1 MVDASL
7 SQKLKRVLVTGGGG
21 FLGAHII
28 EQLLIDP
35 DTLVASTSRNP
46 TVLLEHAR
54 LSYHAADIAS
64 EEQIQAIFEKFRP
77 QVVIHTASP
86 QSTATTATLIRT
98 NIVGTQVLLRCA
110 KSCSETR
117 AFIYTSSDSAVE
129 PTQTPLTEDKAK
141 LYDEKHYVNPYGM
154 TKAVADA
161 AVQAANCDEL
171 QTAIIRL
178 PGIYGERDTNFI
190 PQLVSSVRKKEHK
203 MQIGQNKKLFEFV
216 YVANA
221 AEAHILAARALLN
234 PKTAVG
240 VAGEALFISD
250 GRPEPFFDF
259 ARRCYAAIGSP
270 VAQKEVTV
278 IPMPLMQAMA
288 SAGEWAYYIFTLGM
302 VEPTL
307 RRRSIDHLNKGCCW
321 SIEKARKRLG
331 YVPVEDQDAAIRKS
345 MQWAVANT
353 R

>member
-1 MVDASL
+1 MVDTSL

-54 LSYHAADIAS
+54 LSYHAADIAA

-141 LYDEKHYVNPYGM
+141 LYDENHYVNPYGM

-216 YVANA
+216 YVASA

-270 VAQKEVTV
+270 VAQKEVTI